1 MSDEQPINDAASS
14 NTLVPVPAATAE
26 QAPPPPARRR
36 AALVLAWAALIV
48 ALATAAGGYYL
59 ARESQRRLLAEQR
72 QTAVLT
78 QRLEALQ
85 AQSNAR
91 AAQLNAELRA
101 LGSRQQTLQAAVD
114 ALNRL
119 AGTSRHGWLLAEA
132 KYLLSVANQRLLL
145 ERDVP
150 TAVAALSTADRRLRA
165 TGDPGLLPVRKKIAS
180 EIEALKAVP
189 RPDVTGM
196 ALRLEALASR
206 VDMLPL
212 ASAQPRVMTASADGQ
227 GAGASPAPHGWR
239 QALEAVWS
247 GLRRLVVVRRTNHPP
262 APMLAPSQQYF
273 LYQNLMLK
281 LETARLALLNGDAP
295 VFRDSLS
302 TAGRW
307 IDTYF
312 DTRDAAVAGALKQ
325 LQQMAAVNIHP
336 ALPDISASLRLL
348 RQRINHQAV
357 AP

>member
-1 MSDEQPINDAASS
+1 MSDEQPMNDAASS
-14 NTLVPVPAATAE
+14 NTLVPVPAAAAE

-36 AALVLAWAALIV
+36 AALLLAWTALIV
-48 ALATAAGGYYL
+48 ALVTAAGGYYL
-59 ARESQRRLLAEQR
+59 ARESQRRLLAGQR
-72 QTAVLT
+72 QTAVLA

-91 AAQLNAELRA
+91 AAQIDTALRA

-119 AGTSRHGWLLAEA
+119 AGTGRHGWLLAEA
-132 KYLLSVANQRLLL
+132 KYLLNVANQRLLL

-150 TAVAALSTADRRLRA
+150 TAIAALSTADRRLRA
-165 TGDPGLLPVRKKIAS
+165 TGDPGLLPVRKKIAA

-189 RPDVTGM
+189 QPDVTGM

-206 VDMLPL
+206 VDALPL
-212 ASAQPRVMTASADGQ
+212 ASAQPRAVAAPADGQ
-227 GAGASPAPHGWR
+227 GAGASPPHGWR

-247 GLRRLVVVRRTNHPP
+247 GLRRLVVVRHTNHPP

-273 LYQNLMLK
+273 LYQNLILK

-307 IDTYF
+307 IGTYF

-348 RQRINHQAV
+348 RQRINHEAA